1 MILRFVKL
9 WNSCTEI
16 LLYKKLQKSIYKYVE
31 KSYNNIMENYFE
43 KRSLSNIERTNKI
56 KEELPYFCEEFFV
69 GIENRTTPLTRLNYA
84 YDLRIFF
91 QFLSKKTFRNKKDV
105 LDITLNDLNRL
116 DSSDIESFISSLS
129 LYEINGK
136 KEHCTERGKARKLA
150 TVRSFF
156 KFFFNKNKLDAN
168 VAAKVAMPKLHDK
181 EIIRLENNGKID
193 EVAAILN
200 TAESGN
206 GLTSQQ
212 QRFHARTQK
221 RDVAIL
227 TLFLGTGIRI
237 SELVGLNVED
247 IDFHANSFVVTR
259 KGGNRAILY
268 FNDEVR
274 YALEVYLEEQSD
286 RKERNPDEHAMFL
299 SLQGTR
305 IGVRSVENLVKKYA
319 KIVSPLKKITPHKL
333 RSTFGTNLY
342 RATGDI
348 YVVADCLGHKDIN
361 TTKKHYAATSEDIRK
376 KAARSVTLRNE

>member
-1 MILRFVKL
+1 
-9 WNSCTEI
+9 
-16 LLYKKLQKSIYKYVE
+16 
-31 KSYNNIMENYFE
+31 MENYFE
-43 KRSLSNIERTNKI
+43 KRSLSNIERTNRI

-91 QFLSKKTFRNKKDV
+91 QFLSKKVFRDRKGV
-105 LDITLNDLNRL
+105 LDITLNDLNEL
-116 DSSDIESFISSLS
+116 DSSDIELFISSLS

-150 TVRSFF
+150 TIRSFF

-168 VAAKVAMPKLHDK
+168 VAAKVAMPKLHEK
-181 EIIRLENNGKID
+181 EIIRLENNGKVD
-193 EVAAILN
+193 EVAAILS

-206 GLTSQQ
+206 GLTPQQ

-247 IDFHANSFVVTR
+247 IDFKANSFVVTR

-274 YALEVYLEEQSD
+274 YALEIYLEEQSY
-286 RKERNPDEHAMFL
+286 RKERRPDEHALFL

-319 KIVSPLKKITPHKL
+319 QIVSPLKKITPHKL

-361 TTKKHYAATSEDIRK
+361 TTKKHYAATSEEIRK